1 MMTRPSYWR
10 SRPSGG
16 LDAGGPEGPPLHHSQ
31 PSLVRVLCLCVALTA
46 ASVHTQPARLH
57 VLDIRSADDL
67 KAFFRPDANGPPLV
81 TTHRG
86 GARAGFPENAIE
98 TFENTLRHTW
108 SSLEVDPRYTKD
120 RVMVLFHDPTL
131 ERTSTGTGRVVDYT
145 YEQLRTLRLKDP
157 SGKVTPY
164 GIPTLDQALTWA
176 KGKTVLFLDNKDV
189 DVVDR
194 ARSIQK
200 HDARAWAV
208 VMAYTFEDARRV
220 YDVDPAIMMQVFLPD
235 SAAVAR
241 FETTGIPWTNV
252 VGFVTHTEPKEPD
265 IFKRLA
271 ARGVMGVLGTS
282 RTIDR
287 AYQAGEIDRT
297 RMQAR
302 YRDAVT
308 SGAHIVEADL
318 GIEAGEALEGRRAAA
333 PARQRYFTLFDAS
346 SPSSGR

>member
-1 MMTRPSYWR
+1 
-10 SRPSGG
+10 
-16 LDAGGPEGPPLHHSQ
+16 
-31 PSLVRVLCLCVALTA
+31 
-46 ASVHTQPARLH
+46 
-57 VLDIRSADDL
+57 
-67 KAFFRPDANGPPLV
+67 
-81 TTHRG
+81 
-86 GARAGFPENAIE
+86 
-98 TFENTLRHTW
+98 
-108 SSLEVDPRYTKD
+108 
-120 RVMVLFHDPTL
+120 MVLFHDPTL

-189 DVVDR
+189 DVVER
-194 ARSIQK
+194 ARSIQT

-220 YDVDPAIMMQVFLPD
+220 YEFDPAIMMQVFLPD
-235 SAAVAR
+235 SAAMAR

-287 AYQAGEIDRT
+287 AYQAGEIDRI

-302 YRDAVT
+302 YRDAVA

-318 GIEAGEALEGRRAAA
+318 GIEAGEALEVRRAAA
-333 PARQRYFTLFDAS
+333 PARQRYFTPFDAS

>member
-1 MMTRPSYWR
+1 MMSRPGQWK
-10 SRPSGG
+10 SRPSGR
-16 LDAGGPEGPPLHHSQ
+16 LDTGGPEGPPLHAQ
-31 PSLVRVLCLCVALTA
+31 PSLVRVLCLCVALTG
-46 ASVHTQPARLH
+46 ASVNTQPARLH

-86 GARAGFPENAIE
+86 GARDGFPENAIE

-131 ERTSTGTGRVVDYT
+131 ERTSTGTGRVIDHT
-145 YEQLRTLRLKDP
+145 YEELQTLRLKDP
-157 SGKVTPY
+157 AGKVTAY
-164 GIPTLDQALTWA
+164 RIPTLDQALAWA
-176 KGKTVLFLDNKDV
+176 KGRTVLFLDNKDV

-220 YDVDPAIMMQVFLPD
+220 YDFDPAIMMQVFLPD
-235 SAAVAR
+235 SAAMAR

-265 IFKRLA
+265 IFRRLA

-287 AYQAGEIDRT
+287 AYRAGEIDRA
-297 RMQAR
+297 RMQVR
-302 YRDAVT
+302 YRDAVAA
-308 SGAHIVEADL
+308 GAQIVEADL
-318 GIEAGEALEGRRAAA
+318 GVEAGEALEARRAAA
-333 PARQRYFTLFDAS
+333 PSRQRYFTIFDAS
-346 SPSSGR
+346 SPGTVR